1 MTLKD
6 MLIGCLIMAGVTYIT
21 KAIGLL
27 LFRKEIKNTF
37 VQSFLYYIPYSVLAV
52 MVFPAILFS
61 TDIIW
66 SGLIGTAVALILS
79 FFKRGLLVVSLSS
92 IAAVYLAELLF
103 RILL

>member
-37 VQSFLYYIPYSVLAV
+37 VQSFLYYIPYSVLPV
-52 MVFPAILFS
+52 MVFPAIFFP
-61 TDIIW
+61 TDILC